1 MVLVRVI
8 YLPNTSLNMNLCTQ
22 IFSVEKM
29 KGKGK
34 GHKNN
39 QRQDEKDRL
48 ISPKQFIAKN
58 KKENLVLEKIL
69 KKMNLPLEND
79 QKNDNS

>member
-1 MVLVRVI
+1 
-8 YLPNTSLNMNLCTQ
+8 MNLCTQ

-29 KGKGK
+29 KGK